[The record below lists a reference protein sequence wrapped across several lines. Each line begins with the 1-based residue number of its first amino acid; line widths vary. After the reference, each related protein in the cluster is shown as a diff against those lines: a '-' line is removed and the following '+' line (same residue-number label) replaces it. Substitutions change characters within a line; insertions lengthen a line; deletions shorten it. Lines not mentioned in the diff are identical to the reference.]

1 MSLLPSSPLEF
12 RPPASQL
19 SPPSSSTSF
28 TELLQDASAF
38 PSIPLPQAAHP
49 SLAALSLP
57 PTTINPV
64 QPRGALSLLQ
74 APINPSISGFYPSNN
89 DAYTYFMEQIRL
101 LSNENHR
108 VKDENVQLKAKIDA
122 TEKNYDMLLTRV
134 NELTSQSGNTLQ
146 TFRSDPPPL
155 NEADYPLLRFWHEKT
170 FNEFAKLD
178 DGDTDG
184 LAVKKPKRGRPAIDD
199 DDDKHPYLETKNG
212 TRVDRLRLRTIGDWT
227 RQHFNSFHDANAAP
241 ATWGQISHQAY
252 KYFRI
257 EMLTEFEEF
266 RYCDSDWK
274 LKLWASRK
282 YTSWMQNKRRRERT
296 SDGAPL
302 SKKLKVA
309 AASSSAPAVIDLDN
323 PMLLVMKEDDGEK
336 VSHGEGLGTPE
347 VNESRTVQATVS
359 LLDPLAIVTVKP
371 TRPCPRPRPITRPP
385 PSTPDIPTADS
396 TGVQPAPP
404 TGSPA
409 AEGDVTATPAETTTT
424 VVHPTPPTTSQRD
437 VTAIPAGTAT
447 TGMQPAP
454 TTTDV
459 QPATLA
465 TTGVQPAAPAGSPTS
480 QHNATA
486 IPAGTATTGMQPAPT
501 TTATQLAPLVPPPMS
516 QGSLTA
522 TQTATATTSTQ
533 PAPSTPDM
541 QLPAERP
548 LDGSSALDDVT
559 NTIATTTTR
568 EHERRGKSSVPAV
581 VGTGFTEKNFAMKA
595 WLDGNPGGLKCDF
608 EAFYKKLPAAEKKV
622 YNERAKAAVSTDD
635 IPYIHYLI
643 PFDVEKSRKRREE
656 TKVKKKLSYYIVLPS
671 ARARRAGHRF
681 ATSPPRAGPRFATS
695 PPRAGPRFATSQPRA
710 GPRFATS
717 QPRPSLRHITT
728 PALASPRHNLA
739 HLLSV
744 TIPFS
749 SPFSVGRVLRV
760 T

>member
-38 PSIPLPQAAHP
+38 PSIPLPQAAYP

-170 FNEFAKLD
+170 FNEFAKSD

-212 TRVDRLRLRTIGDWT
+212 THVDRLRLRTIGDRTW
-227 RQHFNSFHDANAAP
+227 QHFNSFHDANAAP

-404 TGSPA
+404 GSPA

-454 TTTDV
+454 TTT
-459 QPATLA
+459 
-465 TTGVQPAAPAGSPTS
+465 AA
-480 QHNATA
+480 
-486 IPAGTATTGMQPAPT
+486 
-501 TTATQLAPLVPPPMS
+501 QLAPLVPPPMS

-581 VGTGFTEKNFAMKA
+581 VSTGFTEKNFAMKA

-622 YNERAKAAVSTDD
+622 YNERAKAAKKVANA
-635 IPYIHYLI
+635 
-643 PFDVEKSRKRREE
+643 EKKRK
-656 TKVKKKLSYYIVLPS
+656 
-671 ARARRAGHRF
+671 
-681 ATSPPRAGPRFATS
+681 
-695 PPRAGPRFATSQPRA
+695 
-710 GPRFATS
+710 
-717 QPRPSLRHITT
+717 
-728 PALASPRHNLA
+728 
-739 HLLSV
+739 
-744 TIPFS
+744 
-749 SPFSVGRVLRV
+749 
-760 T
+760 